1 MSPYGEYDA
10 VIALVRAQLAKGPYL
25 FGERLTAADIL
36 WGTALR
42 WTTSFGLVPPTDEI
56 AAYIERIAGRPSI
69 KKVGKEDH
77 ELAAAQEVAA
87 QG

>member
-1 MSPYGEYDA
+1 MAIIDS
-10 VIALVRAQLAKGPYL
+10 VVALVGAQLAKGPYL

-42 WTTSFGLVPPTDEI
+42 WTTSFGLVPPTEEI
-56 AAYIERIAGRPSI
+56 SAYIERIASRPSV
-69 KKVGKEDH
+69 KKVGRLDH

-87 QG
+87 QS